1 MKTVAKV
8 FVCLTLAAFI
18 IFTGYCLLYSVLFA
32 GVTSGNPDNAF
43 DALMATY
50 LTALLVY
57 GFYSIIVSIGSLVA
71 LKGKSKGAVTA
82 WAIFLIPTDV
92 LASVFMF
99 CVSKEDLDPRLRD
112 ERIVEERIRR
122 ERLYQ
127 KKRRHVQTS
136 KRKSSDHR
144 RR

>member
-8 FVCLTLAAFI
+8 FVCLTLAASI

-43 DALMATY
+43 DTLMATY
-50 LTALLVY
+50 LTALLIY

-71 LKGKSKGAVTA
+71 LKGKSKGAVIA
-82 WAIFLIPTDV
+82 WAIFLLPTDV
-92 LASVFMF
+92 LASIFMF

-112 ERIVEERIRR
+112 ERIVEETIRR

-127 KKRRHVQTS
+127 KKRRRVQTS